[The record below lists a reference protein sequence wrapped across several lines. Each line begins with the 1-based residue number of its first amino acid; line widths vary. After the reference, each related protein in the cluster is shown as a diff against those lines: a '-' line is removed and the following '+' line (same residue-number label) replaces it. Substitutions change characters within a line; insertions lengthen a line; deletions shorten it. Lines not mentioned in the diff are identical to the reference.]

1 MDQKKSKEDAELHR
15 HLIRDFV
22 ITHLYVVLWIVLSS
36 LVILINKYVLSYAG
50 FPYPVALTLTHM
62 GFCSILAFFLVKV
75 LRVTDP
81 IDMGVS
87 LYFTNVVPIA
97 GLFSGTLW
105 LGNAAYMFL
114 SVSFIQM
121 LKAVMPIVVYT
132 VGVLMS
138 TEKFTLG
145 VSLNMVVVV
154 TGVLIAS
161 HGELLFSTI
170 GVVLQCSSIVT
181 ESFRLVLIQILLQ
194 RRGIK
199 LNPITTLFYVSP
211 ACFVFL
217 CFPFVLLELPK
228 MMNDERLVIQP
239 ALLLGSALT
248 AFALNMA
255 VFLLIGKSSAL
266 TMNLAGVIKD
276 WILILLSVLL
286 FGSPVTATQIFGYF
300 LSFLGL
306 CYYNYTKF
314 QANKAA
320 AQAAA
325 AQQEQENKQQ
335 EQHATGKL
343 LQPGGRGEDLP
354 LLRHAGRL

>member
-1 MDQKKSKEDAELHR
+1 
-15 HLIRDFV
+15 
-22 ITHLYVVLWIVLSS
+22 
-36 LVILINKYVLSYAG
+36 
-50 FPYPVALTLTHM
+50 M

-81 IDMGVS
+81 IDMGFS
-87 LYFTNVVPIA
+87 FYFTNVVPIA

-105 LGNAAYMFL
+105 LGNAAYMYL

-121 LKAVMPIVVYT
+121 LKAVMPIVVYA

-161 HGELLFSTI
+161 HGELLFSAI

-217 CFPFVLLELPK
+217 SFPFVLLELPK
-228 MMNDERLVIQP
+228 MMNDERLVIKP
-239 ALLLGSALT
+239 ALLLGSAFT
-248 AFALNMA
+248 AFGRL
-255 VFLLIGKSSAL
+255 LLIKLAL
-266 TMNLAGVIKD
+266 HNVKAYVIQDLPYVVERLVIK
-276 WILILLSVLL
+276 
-286 FGSPVTATQIFGYF
+286 PA
-300 LSFLGL
+300 
-306 CYYNYTKF
+306 
-314 QANKAA
+314 
-320 AQAAA
+320 
-325 AQQEQENKQQ
+325 
-335 EQHATGKL
+335 
-343 LQPGGRGEDLP
+343 
-354 LLRHAGRL
+354 